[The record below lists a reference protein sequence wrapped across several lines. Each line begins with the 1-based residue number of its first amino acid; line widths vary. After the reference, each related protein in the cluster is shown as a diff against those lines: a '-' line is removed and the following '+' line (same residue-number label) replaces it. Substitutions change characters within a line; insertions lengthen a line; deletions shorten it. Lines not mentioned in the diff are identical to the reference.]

1 MIRRLALLAV
11 ALAAPIA
18 VAGPPTIVVAP
29 PGSGPVARAHT
40 RTWHHH
46 GKTVPPGRCPVARA
60 HTRTWHHHGKTVR
73 MIRRTPDVMR
83 EDGARIKRGDL
94 FSTWSNAAAN

>member
-1 MIRRLALLAV
+1 MIRRLTLFAV

-18 VAGPPTIVVAP
+18 AGGPPTIVVAP

-46 GKTVPPGRCPVARA
+46 GKTV
-60 HTRTWHHHGKTVR
+60 R
-73 MIRRTPDVMR
+73 MIRRTPEVMR
-83 EDGARIKRGDL
+83 EDAARIKRGDL

>member
-1 MIRRLALLAV
+1 MIRRLTLLAV
-11 ALAAPIA
+11 ALATTVVA
-18 VAGPPTIVVAP
+18 AGPPTIVVAP

-46 GKTVPPGRCPVARA
+46 GKTV
-60 HTRTWHHHGKTVR
+60 R

-83 EDGARIKRGDL
+83 EDAARIKRGDL

>member
-46 GKTVPPGRCPVARA
+46 GKTV
-60 HTRTWHHHGKTVR
+60 R